1 MRRENGSQRGG
12 IITFLMVAVVVAVAA
27 AAGFWWFVFRSDAAP
42 PPKIK
47 ETAVVEGAPVDG
59 TWTVAPGGESFA
71 QYRVKEQFV
80 GAVLETDATGRTN
93 DVTATMTVNGTTV
106 SNVNVS
112 ANLAALKSD
121 KDRRDRIIR
130 DTGLQSSQ
138 FPTATFA
145 LTEPITLP
153 QAPRKGEKLTTQATG
168 DLTLHG
174 ITKRVV
180 ASLDGRWDG
189 QTIQVVGNLPIRFVD
204 YGISPPN
211 IGGFVTVAGE
221 GRMELALFFTK
232 G

>member
-1 MRRENGSQRGG
+1 MRRENGSQQGG
-12 IITFLMVAVVVAVAA
+12 IITFLMLAVVVVVAG
-27 AAGFWWFVFRSDAAP
+27 AGAFWWFFFRSEAAP
-42 PPKIK
+42 PPAIK
-47 ETAVVEGAPVDG
+47 ETTVVDGGAVDG
-59 TWTVAPGGESFA
+59 TWKVTPGGESFV

-93 DVTATMTVNGTTV
+93 DVTASMSVNGTTV
-106 SNVNVS
+106 SDVNVT
-112 ANLAALKSD
+112 ANLAALTSD
-121 KDRRDRIIR
+121 KDRRDRMIR
-130 DTGLQSSQ
+130 DTGLQSTQ

-153 QAPRKGEKLTTQATG
+153 QAPRKGEKLTTDATG

-180 ASLDGRWDG
+180 VSLEGRWDG